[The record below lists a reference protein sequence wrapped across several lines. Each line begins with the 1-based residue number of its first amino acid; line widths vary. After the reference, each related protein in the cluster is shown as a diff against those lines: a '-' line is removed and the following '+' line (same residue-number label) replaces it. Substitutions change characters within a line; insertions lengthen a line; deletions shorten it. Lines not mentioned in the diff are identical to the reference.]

1 MYGRRKD
8 NKQFACVLPIFHQ
21 KKDITHFV
29 QYKLMLCSVRV
40 TYVVGLDY
48 RIRKQHRKTLEE
60 HREKRA
66 KKWEEERVKQVE
78 EEIQRQKEEDR

>member
-1 MYGRRKD
+1 
-8 NKQFACVLPIFHQ
+8 
-21 KKDITHFV
+21 
-29 QYKLMLCSVRV
+29 MLCSVRV

-48 RIRKQHRKTLEE
+48 RVRKQHRKTLEE

>member
-1 MYGRRKD
+1 MEGERITSSLLVFYPFSTK
-8 NKQFACVLPIFHQ
+8 

-29 QYKLMLCSVRV
+29 QYELMLCSVRV
-40 TYVVGLDY
+40 TFVVGLDY
-48 RIRKQHRKTLEE
+48 RVRKQHRKTLEE
-60 HREKRA
+60 HREERA